1 MNRAILVALAVL
13 LLSALPTTQ
22 AQEEE
27 TPPETVAPTVGIFG
41 MMARA
46 TVEQRARMSRLLA
59 NKYPTL
65 GPELFELFANHYPEA
80 TGEISG
86 YVDHLIKTM
95 YPEIPGVI
103 YRELQQV
110 PAVQSTVEQLII
122 EKYPTLVADIHEIPV
137 GENLQVYVA
146 TLIQTKYPGLL
157 KDVLATVTSKFSP
170 LLVSV
175 QHKVI
180 SSHPEILIDVAR
192 MVQKKYPRLTNDAL
206 ILVLTKYPDLMPS
219 LVAVLNSPSPPE
231 LVDTE
236 PSDAAVPGAPA
247 PAAEPPAGPTDADAP
262 ADSAPEPAPE
272 D

>member
-13 LLSALPTTQ
+13 LLSALPTSQ
-22 AQEEE
+22 AQEEQ
-27 TPPETVAPTVGIFG
+27 PAAETVAPVVDIFS

-65 GPELFELFANHYPEA
+65 GPELLELFASQYPEA
-80 TGEISG
+80 IGEVSG
-86 YVDHLIKTM
+86 YVDHLIKTR

-103 YRELQQV
+103 SAELQKA

-122 EKYPTLVADIHEIPV
+122 EKYPALVDDLHEIPE
-137 GENLQVYVA
+137 GEDLQVYVA
-146 TLIQTKYPGLL
+146 RLIQTKYPGLL

-219 LVAVLNSPSPPE
+219 LVAVLNSPSTPE
-231 LVDTE
+231 LADTR
-236 PSDAAVPGAPA
+236 PGDAAVPGAPA
-247 PAAEPPAGPTDADAP
+247 PAAQPPAAPTDAEAP
-262 ADSAPEPAPE
+262 GDSAPEPAPE